1 MRVRSADI
9 RRQPN
14 ILFFSIKT
22 LDHLSALLA
31 AYFCRNV
38 SCREGGA
45 IVKRVK
51 AACIF
56 QTLVFSQK
64 PEYGYSKE
72 QALKINHDEIEHY
85 KVTLDRSRVKYQ
97 IDDQSEQEDGSIVL
111 RIRKQY
117 NDRADVS
124 EYFK

>member
-1 MRVRSADI
+1 M
-9 RRQPN
+9 
-14 ILFFSIKT
+14 
-22 LDHLSALLA
+22 
-31 AYFCRNV
+31 
-38 SCREGGA
+38 
-45 IVKRVK
+45 KRVK

-85 KVTLDRSRVKYQ
+85 KTTLERSRVKYQ
-97 IDDQSEQEDGSIVL
+97 IDDQMEQEDGSVVL

-117 NDRADVS
+117 NNKIDTS